1 MDNQNKLFKS
11 IKTVAGVAFAIAFV
25 MAIVIFGNIG
35 RAYIS
40 VPTAK
45 LVFISA
51 GGVALI
57 LNLITFQTGKFHPI
71 YNLTYWL
78 GSIIIFVGLIFNIM
92 HWPYAIYILMA
103 GMLGVAISFFL
114 PKSMVEKHPQD
125 SELLDN

>member
-1 MDNQNKLFKS
+1 MDNQTKLYKS
-11 IKTVAGVAFAIAFV
+11 IKTVAGLAFAIAFL
-25 MAIVIFGNIG
+25 MAVIIFGNIG
-35 RAYIS
+35 RTYIA

-45 LVFISA
+45 IIFIST
-51 GGVALI
+51 GGVALV
-57 LNLITFQTGKFHPI
+57 LNLITFQAGKFHPI

-78 GSIIIFVGLIFNIM
+78 GSTIIFVGLIFNIM

-114 PKSMVEKHPQD
+114 PKSMIEKQPQD